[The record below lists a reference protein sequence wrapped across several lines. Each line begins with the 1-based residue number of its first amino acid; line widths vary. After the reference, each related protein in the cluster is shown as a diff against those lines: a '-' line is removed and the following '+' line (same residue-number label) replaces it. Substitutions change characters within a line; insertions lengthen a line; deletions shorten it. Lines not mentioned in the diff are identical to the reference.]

1 MTEAEVLAWLAEV
14 FECRVEELTAE
25 RAREDIPAWDS
36 LGVLTLM
43 AGFDEK
49 FGLVMTAEDMQK
61 LERVGDIVGLLRSR
75 GKIE

>member
-1 MTEAEVLAWLAEV
+1 MTEAQVFAWLAEV
-14 FECRVEELTAE
+14 FDCRAEELAAD

-49 FGLVMTAEDMQK
+49 FGIVMTAEDMQR
-61 LERVGDIVGLLRSR
+61 LQRVGDIVELLRSR
-75 GKIE
+75 GKIQ